1 MSCNAYKEDF
11 TGRVFNSFTVLGP
24 VGGKSDGTAMQK
36 WRCRC
41 KCGKICEKTGG
52 ELRTGSVKSCGCLR
66 SSRRPV
72 SGRYT
77 HLEGQT
83 FGLLTVLRPGREGQR
98 GKHSDKWICQCE
110 CGRIARVAA
119 RYLLTGKTRSC
130 GCLKALSLCGVC
142 KRSSQQSEREQE
154 DLLLSMEQSNST
166 RIRLQDAQRALSAV
180 ETNTWQIQASV
191 NGYEFVFATPG
202 EAGMFAELPPEV
214 ITQACANKAQAG
226 RYKWEYVLK
235 EKREWGAG

>member
-110 CGRIARVAA
+110 CGNLKAVRGRDLVLGRV
-119 RYLLTGKTRSC
+119 RSC
-130 GCLKALSLCGVC
+130 GCAYPEHLPNGENQVPHPVNERGTRCLKV
-142 KRSSQQSEREQE
+142 K
-154 DLLLSMEQSNST
+154 
-166 RIRLQDAQRALSAV
+166 
-180 ETNTWQIQASV
+180 ASV
-191 NGYEFVFATPG
+191 RGAEIVFGSVREGALF
-202 EAGMFAELPPEV
+202 AGLPEGQV
-214 ITQACANKAQAG
+214 LDACTAQVQAG
-226 RYKWEYVLK
+226 GYSWKFVL
-235 EKREWGAG
+235 